1 MLKQR
6 WSQLSSR
13 QWVSSTAFCPTED
26 TPGGREKA
34 PLHPEWEGMAR
45 KVMKGADP
53 AETLTWRTPEVKGC
67 GWRVKRGVA

>member
-1 MLKQR
+1 MGIQYRLLFR
-6 WSQLSSR
+6 R
-13 QWVSSTAFCPTED
+13 ED

-67 GWRVKRGVA
+67 GWRVKKGRGIRIKGCGMWVT